1 MTTVKNGNKKNLK
14 LQNQVIFKKT
24 QSMKLFFVN
33 SQNFT
38 NGFGGAVVI
47 SR

>member
-1 MTTVKNGNKKNLK
+1 MTTVKNGNKKIK

-33 SQNFT
+33 FENFT
-38 NGFGGAVVI
+38 NGFGGAVVH
-47 SR
+47 